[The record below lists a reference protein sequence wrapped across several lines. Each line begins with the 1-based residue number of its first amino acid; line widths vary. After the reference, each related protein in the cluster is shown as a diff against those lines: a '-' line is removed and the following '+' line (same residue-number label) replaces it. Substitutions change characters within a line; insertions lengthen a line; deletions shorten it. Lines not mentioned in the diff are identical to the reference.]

1 MAGNL
6 SSRLFDVEEVHRIGI
21 LDIRI
26 LNCDRNEA
34 NILVRKMEKVNKNK
48 EKGGKGVFMK
58 LIPIDH
64 GLSFP
69 DNLEIYDYQLVWM
82 NYAQAKQ
89 PFSEKSLKFI

>member
-1 MAGNL
+1 MSAK
-6 SSRLFDVEEVHRIGI
+6 LFDVEEVHRIAI
-21 LDIRI
+21 LDIRT

-34 NILVRKMEKVNKNK
+34 NLLVKKMAILDNEREKAVKSK
-48 EKGGKGVFMK
+48 YYK

-82 NYAQAKQ
+82 NYPQATR
-89 PFSEKSLKFI
+89 PFS